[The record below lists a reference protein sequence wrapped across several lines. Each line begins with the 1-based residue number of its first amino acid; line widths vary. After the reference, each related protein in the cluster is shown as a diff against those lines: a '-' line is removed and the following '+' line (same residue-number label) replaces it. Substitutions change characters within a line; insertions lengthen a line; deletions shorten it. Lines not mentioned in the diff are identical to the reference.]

1 MKTIG
6 LIGGMSWESTA
17 HYYAVINRDTAKRR
31 GGLSSA
37 PIVMHSLDFA
47 PIVELQN
54 AGDWQKSG
62 EILAQSAKR
71 LEDAGADVI
80 GLATNTMHMVADMIT
95 AAIDVPFIHITDP
108 TAEELV
114 GDGYSKVGLLGTR
127 FTMEMPFYKDRLL
140 TKGITPIVPSV
151 GRTDLNAIIYEELC
165 RGIITEPSRQ
175 IYVRAIEQL
184 QAEGA
189 EAVILG
195 CTEIGLLI
203 DDSVSPLPVYDTTQ
217 LHAEALVSAALALS
231 GDGLIPLAQK

>member
-37 PIVMHSLDFA
+37 PILMHSLDFA

-54 AGDWQKSG
+54 AGDWQRSG
-62 EILAQSAKR
+62 EILADSAKR

-108 TAEELV
+108 TADELV

-165 RGIITEPSRQ
+165 RGIITEQSRQ

-184 QAEGA
+184 QADGA

-217 LHAEALVSAALALS
+217 LHAEALVSAALT
-231 GDGLIPLAQK
+231 